1 MKILHIGRE
10 ENLERYPA
18 PDSLTGEIQ
27 KASLPMGKSTEEY
40 LKAMRDAE
48 VIIADAMAYV
58 PEELILNM
66 PDLKMIHSEGVA
78 YNRIDLSAARKR
90 GIYVCNCRGMNASA
104 VAEQTVF
111 LMQGML
117 KNVLLND
124 RGVREGR
131 QIQIKDSLCLKKK
144 RKNTKPPI
152 FPWKNCWQSATS

>member
-66 PDLKMIHSEGVA
+66 PDLKMIHCMQLPGNERFS
-78 YNRIDLSAARKR
+78 R
-90 GIYVCNCRGMNASA
+90 CRTDIVSNA
-104 VAEQTVF
+104 
-111 LMQGML
+111 G
-117 KNVLLND
+117 NV
-124 RGVREGR
+124 E
-131 QIQIKDSLCLKKK
+131 KCSFK
-144 RKNTKPPI
+144 
-152 FPWKNCWQSATS
+152 